1 MKRDKG
7 VLIVISGPSGS
18 GKGTICKAL
27 LDQNKEI
34 KLSISATTRSP
45 REGEVDGVNYF
56 FKDKSEFEKMI
67 EKNDLLEWAE
77 FCGNYYGTPKAY
89 VDEQLLLGND
99 VILEIEVQ
107 GALEVKQ
114 KFDQGVFIFVIPP
127 NMTELKERLVKR
139 GTESTEV
146 IEKRLN
152 RALEELELASH
163 YDYIIVNEVIDE
175 SVDQILSVI
184 KAEKCKYQNK
194 ANIIDILKGG
204 QSHVVSSLPRFNEQ
218 NERE

>member
-7 VLIVISGPSGS
+7 ILIVISGPSGS

-34 KLSISATTRSP
+34 KLSISATTR
-45 REGEVDGVNYF
+45 NYF
-56 FKDKSEFEKMI
+56 FRDKSEFERMI

-89 VDEQLLLGND
+89 VEEQLLLGND

-127 NMTELKERLVKR
+127 NMTELKERLIKR

-194 ANIIDILKGG
+194 ASIIDILKGG
-204 QSHVVSSLPRFNEQ
+204 QSYVVSSLSRFNEQ
-218 NERE
+218 NERK

>member
-1 MKRDKG
+1 MNQEKG

-34 KLSISATTRSP
+34 KLSISATTRSA
-45 REGEVDGVNYF
+45 REGEVEGVNYF
-56 FKDKSEFEKMI
+56 FKQRDEFEKMI
-67 EKNDLLEWAE
+67 ENQDLLEWAE

-89 VDEQLLLGND
+89 VEEQLQLGKD

-107 GALEVKQ
+107 GALEVKK
-114 KFDQGVFIFVIPP
+114 KFNEGVFIFVIPP
-127 NMTELKERLVKR
+127 NMEELRARLVKR
-139 GTESTEV
+139 ATESQEV

-163 YDYIIVNEVIDE
+163 YDYIVVNEVIDE
-175 SVDQILSVI
+175 SVNNILSI
-184 KAEKCKYQNK
+184 ITAEKCKYQNK
-194 ANIIDILKGG
+194 AYIIDELKGG
-204 QSHVVSSLPRFNEQ
+204 QSYVISSISKPNE
-218 NERE
+218 